1 MTGLNPTFSVIVPLY
16 NKSAYVIEAIA
27 SVQAQTYPANEII
40 IVDDGS
46 TDGGAER
53 VQTISDSRIRLIRQ
67 PNAGV
72 SAARNRGIEVAS
84 GDFVVFLDADDRYL
98 PGFLSAIVCLANR
111 FPTAIM
117 YATGYYRFREDGT
130 RHITPIPLVLRG
142 EGGLVKDFYAAW
154 CEAPFLYTV
163 SLAVRREAFADGE
176 LQFPPGERLGEDQ
189 DLWFRIAERH
199 PVAYTESPLVEY
211 RLDVQDSATQV
222 YRVTDV
228 LPCYRRLGE
237 RLAAGRVP
245 HTLRRSAR
253 KLLASHLLNVAR
265 SRLGEGDF
273 RGGWDLLADKRASG
287 NFLYRLRTV
296 GILCMTALGFG
307 RVR

>member
-1 MTGLNPTFSVIVPLY
+1 MTCLNPTFSVIVPLY

-27 SVQAQTYPANEII
+27 SVQAQTYPASEII
-40 IVDDGS
+40 IIDDGS
-46 TDGGAER
+46 TDGSAEC
-53 VQTISDSRIRLIRQ
+53 VQAISDSRIRLIRQ

-72 SAARNRGIEVAS
+72 SIARNRGIEVAS

-98 PGFLSAIVCLANR
+98 PDFLNAIVCLANR
-111 FPTAIM
+111 FPMAVM
-117 YATGYYRFREDGT
+117 YATGYFRLQSDGA
-130 RHITPIPLVLRG
+130 RHITPVPPALRG

-154 CEAPFLYTV
+154 CESAFLYTV
-163 SLAVRREAFADGE
+163 SLAIRREVFADGE
-176 LQFPPGERLGEDQ
+176 MRFPPGERLGEDQ
-189 DLWFRIAERH
+189 DLWFRIAELH

-211 RLDVQDSATQV
+211 RLDVQDSATQA
-222 YRVTDV
+222 YRVLDV

-245 HTLRRSAR
+245 HVLRRSAR

-265 SRLGEGDF
+265 FRLGEGDF
-273 RGGWDLLADKRASG
+273 KGGWNLLADARANG

-296 GILCMTALGFG
+296 GILCRTAFGFG
-307 RVR
+307 RAR